1 MYTFDLSEA
10 IIPFSLLQIVSQS
23 KRMKT
28 GETMEVSGVAED
40 IIPDLMSVLPAGK
53 FELIENEAMSADSP
67 NFRLRFKKIDNPN
80 TDKPKEICHDSN
92 RSEQY

>member
-10 IIPFSLLQIVSQS
+10 IIPFSLLQIVSQF

-53 FELIENEAMSADSP
+53 FELIGTEAMSADSSR
-67 NFRLRFKKIDNPN
+67 FRLRFKKIDNMN
-80 TDKPKEICHDSN
+80 TDKPKERCHVSK
-92 RSEQY
+92 RSEQH